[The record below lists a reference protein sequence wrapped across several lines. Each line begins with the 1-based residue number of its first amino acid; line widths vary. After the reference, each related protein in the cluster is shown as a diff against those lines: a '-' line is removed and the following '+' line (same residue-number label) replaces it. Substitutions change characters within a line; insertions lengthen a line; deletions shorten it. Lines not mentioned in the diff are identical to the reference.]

1 MKAVIDAVK
10 ASGPDLVRIA
20 GPQLVADI
28 EHNLDVKTGMLDDM
42 RALPEPYASGE
53 IEDLQ
58 RLVAEYEK
66 LVDDTKRLN
75 VELDNYVKKF
85 RVQ

>member
-1 MKAVIDAVK
+1 
-10 ASGPDLVRIA
+10 
-20 GPQLVADI
+20 VADL

-42 RALPEPYASGE
+42 KTLPEPYASGE

-58 RLVAEYEK
+58 RLVTEYNK

-75 VELDNYVKKF
+75 VELDN
-85 RVQ
+85 